1 MSFLADYNN
10 PETIQKNQLLD
21 FSLLSDL
28 ISYVVFFGGIILSY
42 MHCKHDQKRAYTNL
56 IQQQR
61 KYI

>member
-10 PETIQKNQLLD
+10 PETIQKDQLLD
-21 FSLLSDL
+21 ISLLPDF
-28 ISYVVFFGGIILSY
+28 ISYVVFLGGIILSY